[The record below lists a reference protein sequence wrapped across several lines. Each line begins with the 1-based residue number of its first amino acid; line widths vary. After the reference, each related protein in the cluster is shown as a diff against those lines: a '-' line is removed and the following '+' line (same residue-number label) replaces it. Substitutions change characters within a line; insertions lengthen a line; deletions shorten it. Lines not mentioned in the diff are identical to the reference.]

1 MTLTVSQLLAH
12 NTENPEAFYR
22 MLMDTISSQLRVA
35 IPGIIQSFDAD
46 TQTCTVQPAIQ
57 ERVQNPDL
65 SYSWVS
71 LPLLVDVP
79 VQFPRGGGFSITFPL
94 QKGDECLLVFSDMCL
109 DSWWTSGEVGNQMD
123 KRRHDLSDA
132 TAIVGIT
139 SQARKLSNYATDAM
153 QMRTDDGSTYIT
165 MKSNEIDIQASTVKI
180 NGINFS
186 SHVHSDPQGG
196 TTGTPQ

>member
-1 MTLTVSQLLAH
+1 
-12 NTENPEAFYR
+12 